1 MFYLPRA
8 ICVCVYVYVYDMFQ
22 MLVSTQGG
30 SHCSAINFIL

>member
-8 ICVCVYVYVYDMFQ
+8 ICVCVYVYDMFQ

-30 SHCSAINFIL
+30 SHCSAKKIIL